1 MVENVAPFYR
11 VWGIDNIAYG
21 PVELPVLVNWL
32 KQERVLAG
40 TWIFTEASNTW
51 TRAAEL
57 PELKMLFQGKPAER
71 PTTSMTNPRVSPAA
85 LRRIKILATVDEKVL
100 ESILRYLEPVEVR
113 PFAVLV
119 RPG

>member
-1 MVENVAPFYR
+1 
-11 VWGIDNIAYG
+11 
-21 PVELPVLVNWL
+21 
-32 KQERVLAG
+32 
-40 TWIFTEASNTW
+40 
-51 TRAAEL
+51 
-57 PELKMLFQGKPAER
+57 MLFQGKPAER

-119 RPG
+119 RPGDPADAMDFLIEGELRAYGLTDDRESTLAPLMPRDSLREIALL